1 MDIKRA
7 MESTTI
13 FPWNQSANSSLE
25 VNEHP
30 YKCKL
35 DEDFKYVL
43 LPVSYGV
50 VCVLG
55 LCLNA
60 LALYVFLCRI
70 KTWNSTT
77 TFMFNLAI
85 SDTLYVVSLPLLIYY
100 YSQGDHWPFSTTL
113 CKLVRFLFY
122 TNLYGSILFLLC
134 ISIHRFLGICYP
146 LQSLRWGNVR
156 YARRVAAAV
165 WIIVIGCQSPVLY
178 FVTTSSRSDGITCH
192 DTSSRDLFNNF
203 VAYSS
208 AILVLLFV
216 VPFLIIL
223 VCYTLMVRQLL
234 RPTTGQSRLSRSKRK
249 SLRMIF
255 LVLAVFSLCFLP
267 FHVTRTLYYAF
278 RSLDVSCWSLNA
290 INIAYKVTR
299 PLASA
304 NSFLDPVL
312 YFLAGQRFV
321 RFARHIQPPSVA
333 GSKMVLQNTST
344 LDSGQTGNSPG
355 ISEDKDARL

>member
-1 MDIKRA
+1 
-7 MESTTI
+7 MESATI
-13 FPWNQSANSSLE
+13 PWNQSVNVTLNGNE
-25 VNEHP
+25 VG
-30 YKCKL
+30 YKCKF

-60 LALYVFLCRI
+60 LALYIFLCRI
-70 KTWNSTT
+70 KTWNSAT

-85 SDTLYVVSLPLLIYY
+85 SDTLYVISLPLLIYY
-100 YSQGDHWPFSTTL
+100 YSHGDHWPFSITL

-134 ISIHRFLGICYP
+134 ISMHRFLGVCFP
-146 LQSLRWGNVR
+146 LQSLRWGSVR
-156 YARRVAAAV
+156 YARRMAAV
-165 WIIVIGCQSPVLY
+165 VWVIVISCQSPMLY
-178 FVTTSSRSDGITCH
+178 FVTTSSRPDGVTCH
-192 DTSSRDLFNNF
+192 DTSARHLFDDF
-203 VAYSS
+203 IAYNSI
-208 AILVLLFV
+208 ILVLLFV

-234 RPTTGQSRLSRSKRK
+234 RPTMGQSRLSRSKRK
-249 SLRMIF
+249 SLRMII
-255 LVLAVFSLCFLP
+255 LVLVVFSLCFLP
-267 FHVTRTLYYAF
+267 FHVTRTLYYTF
-278 RSLDVSCWSLNA
+278 RSLDVNCYSLNA

-321 RFARHIQPPSVA
+321 RFARHVLPPPED
-333 GSKMVLQNTST
+333 GHKMVIQNPNT
-344 LDSGQTGNSPG
+344 LDSGRTRSSPG
-355 ISEDKDARL
+355 TSEDRKDAQL

>member
-1 MDIKRA
+1 

-13 FPWNQSANSSLE
+13 FPWNRSANSSLG

-30 YKCKL
+30 YKCKF
-35 DEDFKYVL
+35 DEDFKYIL
-43 LPVSYGV
+43 LPVSYSV

-85 SDTLYVVSLPLLIYY
+85 SDTLYVVSLPLLVYY

-156 YARRVAAAV
+156 YARRAAAIV
-165 WIIVIGCQSPVLY
+165 WVIVIGCQSPVLY
-178 FVTTSSRSDGITCH
+178 FVTTSSRPEGITCH
-192 DTSSRDLFNNF
+192 DTSSRALFDDF

-216 VPFLIIL
+216 IPFLIIL
-223 VCYTLMVRQLL
+223 VCYTLMMRQLL

-249 SLRMIF
+249 SLRMII
-255 LVLAVFSLCFLP
+255 LVLVVFSLCFLP

-278 RSLDVSCWSLNA
+278 RSLDVGCWSLNA

-321 RFARHIQPPSVA
+321 RFARHVQPPVVDN
-333 GSKMVLQNTST
+333 KIVLQNPST
-344 LDSGQTGNSPG
+344 LDSGQTGS
-355 ISEDKDARL
+355 SEDNKDARL

>member
-1 MDIKRA
+1 
-7 MESTTI
+7 MESATT
-13 FPWNQSANSSLE
+13 PWNQSANSSLG
-25 VNEHP
+25 VNELD
-30 YKCKL
+30 YKCKF

-60 LALYVFLCRI
+60 LALYVFLFRI

-100 YSQGDHWPFSTTL
+100 YSHGDNWPFSTTL

-146 LQSLRWGNVR
+146 LQSLHWGSVR
-156 YARRVAAAV
+156 YARRAAAIV
-165 WIIVIGCQSPVLY
+165 WIVVIGCQSPVLY
-178 FVTTSSRSDGITCH
+178 FVTTSNRAGKITCH
-192 DTSSRDLFNNF
+192 DTSSRDLFNDF
-203 VAYSS
+203 IAYSS
-208 AILVLLFV
+208 TILVLLFV
-216 VPFLIIL
+216 GPFLIIL

-234 RPTTGQSRLSRSKRK
+234 RPTTGQARLSRSKRK
-249 SLRMIF
+249 SLRMII
-255 LVLAVFSLCFLP
+255 LVLVVFSLCFLP
-267 FHVTRTLYYAF
+267 FHITRTLYYAF
-278 RSLDVSCWSLNA
+278 RSLDVGCYSLNA

-299 PLASA
+299 PLTSA

-321 RFARHIQPPSVA
+321 RFARHVLPPPVA
-333 GSKMVLQNTST
+333 SNKMVLQNPST
-344 LDSGQTGNSPG
+344 LESGQTRSSPCS
-355 ISEDKDARL
+355 SEDNKDAQL

>member
-1 MDIKRA
+1 
-7 MESTTI
+7 MESETI
-13 FPWNQSANSSLE
+13 LWNQSVNDSLDI
-25 VNEHP
+25 NP
-30 YKCKL
+30 LGYKCKFN
-35 DEDFKYVL
+35 EGFKYVL

-60 LALYVFLCRI
+60 LALYIFLCRI

-100 YSQGDHWPFSTTL
+100 YAHGDHWPFSTAL
-113 CKLVRFLFY
+113 CKVVRFLFY

-146 LQSLRWGNVR
+146 LQSLQWGQVR
-156 YARRVAAAV
+156 YARQVAAVV
-165 WIIVIGCQSPVLY
+165 WIVVIGCQSPVLY
-178 FVTTSSRSDGITCH
+178 FVTTSDRADLVTCH
-192 DTSSRDLFNNF
+192 DTSSPDLFDSF

-208 AILVLLFV
+208 AILVLLFAL
-216 VPFLIIL
+216 PFLVIL

-234 RPTTGQSRLSRSKRK
+234 RPTTGQARLPRSKRK
-249 SLRMIF
+249 SLRMIA
-255 LVLAVFSLCFLP
+255 LVLVVFALCFLP
-267 FHVTRTLYYAF
+267 FHVTRTLYYTF
-278 RSLDVSCWSLNA
+278 RYLDVGCTSLNA

-304 NSFLDPVL
+304 NSCLDPVL

-321 RFARHIQPPSVA
+321 RFARHSLPPVA
-333 GSKMVLQNTST
+333 GHKMVLRNPST
-344 LDSGQTGNSPG
+344 LDSEQTGSIPG
-355 ISEDKDARL
+355 LSEDGKDARL

>member
-1 MDIKRA
+1 
-7 MESTTI
+7 MESTI
-13 FPWNQSANSSLE
+13 APWNQSTNTSLG
-25 VNEHP
+25 VNEQG
-30 YKCKL
+30 YKCKF

-100 YSQGDHWPFSTTL
+100 YSHGDHWPFSVTL

-134 ISIHRFLGICYP
+134 ISVHRFLGICYP

-156 YARRVAAAV
+156 YARRAAAVV

-178 FVTTSSRSDGITCH
+178 FVTTSSRAEGITCH
-192 DTSSRDLFNNF
+192 DTSSRNLFDDF

-208 AILVLLFV
+208 AILVLLFIG
-216 VPFLIIL
+216 PFLIIL

-234 RPTTGQSRLSRSKRK
+234 RPTTGQARLSRSKRK
-249 SLRMIF
+249 SLRMII
-255 LVLAVFSLCFLP
+255 LVLVVFSLCFLP

-278 RSLDVSCWSLNA
+278 RSLDVGCWSLNA

-321 RFARHIQPPSVA
+321 RFARHVLPPPVT
-333 GSKMVLQNTST
+333 GNKMVLQNPST
-344 LDSGQTGNSPG
+344 RDSGRTGSTPG
-355 ISEDKDARL
+355 SSEDNKDAQL